1 MNKRTSIMFTK
12 IVAIL
17 ALTGLALSIPLDS
30 NDVIKPT
37 EYNVTMNAIAPL
49 PRWLTEFTG
58 LTAWPGPDPPYIPLN
73 FIDFSKVPN
82 YPRREMDKCPP
93 TRDSCSFDC
102 YKCVSYDDAYTCPK
116 ISQTFDDGPSAF
128 TPNLL
133 NNLNHKV
140 TFFTLGMNVVRY
152 PEVYRRAAR
161 EGHLMASHTWS
172 HPFLPSL
179 TNEKIVAQ
187 FEWSIWAMNATGHHL
202 PKWYRPPYGAIDDR
216 VRAIA
221 RMFGMQAVVWDHDL
235 FDWGM
240 ETKPPIRTRQKV
252 ISDAHKFKA
261 ENKGGLVLE
270 HDAYESTVNAA
281 IEVSSIFGPDQ
292 LTVAQ
297 CVDGI
302 NYIKEY

>member
-1 MNKRTSIMFTK
+1 MFTK

-82 YPRREMDKCPP
+82 YPRRKWTNAHQREIAARLIA
-93 TRDSCSFDC
+93 TS
-102 YKCVSYDDAYTCPK
+102 VS
-116 ISQTFDDGPSAF
+116 TFDDGPSAF